1 MLLSADIFALIN
13 YFSFILWATVGAC
26 VLGMLI
32 LRRTKPDL
40 PRPIKLPLWLP
51 VLFLAACT
59 LLVIVPAIYEPMD
72 SRKQSF
78 LWIISLKFIFIIKFS
93 VIGVLITLTGVPVYY
108 ICIKGQNKFPFL
120 LKWTGASNILICGVV
135 GIFEKLF
142 LIFLQ
147 IN

>member
-1 MLLSADIFALIN
+1 MSLLMLLSADIFALIN

-51 VLFLAACT
+51 VTFLAACT

-72 SRKQSF
+72 SRKQ
-78 LWIISLKFIFIIKFS
+78 
-93 VIGVLITLTGVPVYY
+93 
-108 ICIKGQNKFPFL
+108 L
-120 LKWTGASNILICGVV
+120 L
-135 GIFEKLF
+135 
-142 LIFLQ
+142 LQ
-147 IN
+147 Y